1 MPKREKKSLSIVDIS
16 KLAGV
21 SVATV
26 SRVINK
32 NGRFSAETQKRVEEI
47 ISENNYV
54 PNLVAKGLKTKKTNF
69 IGVIVPD
76 ITNEFFSMVAVEIQN
91 SLRQHGYFALICNT
105 REDISIEREYLD
117 ILNGIQMSG
126 LIFIS
131 GNTRIENESVRFLPT
146 VYIDRAPE
154 YLGKSLVIESDNYSG
169 GRMAA
174 NTLFEAGCRN
184 IACLR
189 YAKNISSHQR
199 RHEGYRYELEARGLS
214 FNASLQFSVDEVSYN
229 AAKTKMLEVMESG
242 LAFDGIF
249 CTTDWLALG
258 TVAALSERGKKV
270 PGDVKVVGFDDILS
284 SRLSSSPLTTIR
296 QQVDIMGRI
305 AADEIIKMI
314 NGENIDTSKIEI
326 AVSLVKRQTT

>member
-1 MPKREKKSLSIVDIS
+1 MPKRDKKALSIVDIS

-32 NGRFSAETQKRVEEI
+32 NGRFSDETKKRVEDI
-47 ISENNYV
+47 IREHNYV

-76 ITNEFFSMVAVEIQN
+76 ITNEFFSVVAVEIQN
-91 SLRQHGYFALICNT
+91 SLRKHGYFALICNT

-117 ILNGIQMSG
+117 ILSGVQMSG

-131 GNTRIENESVRFLPT
+131 GNTRVENENLRSLPT

-154 YLGKSLVIESDNYSG
+154 YFGKCLVIESDNHGG
-169 GRMAA
+169 GRIAA
-174 NTLFEAGCRN
+174 NALYEAGCKR

-189 YAKNISSHQR
+189 YSKNISSHQR
-199 RHEGYRYELEARGLS
+199 RHDGYRYELEAKGLL
-214 FNASLQFSVDEVSYN
+214 FDPALQFSVDEVSFDV
-229 AAKTKMLEVMESG
+229 AKAKMLAVVEDG
-242 LAFDGIF
+242 LTFDGIF

-258 TVAALSERGKKV
+258 TVAALSERGLRI
-270 PGDVKVVGFDDILS
+270 PEDVRVVGFDDILS
-284 SRLSSSPLTTIR
+284 SRLSSSQLTTVR
-296 QQVDIMGRI
+296 QQVDVMGRI
-305 AADEIIKMI
+305 AADEMIKMI
-314 NGENIDTSKIEI
+314 NGENMDTSRIEI
-326 AVSLVKRQTT
+326 AVSLVKRQTA